1 MATENRVPQDDQLS
15 AEERYKLSVR
25 AAERVVSKIK
35 AELMAAKYQLEATR
49 GDVKR
54 LEGEL
59 AASMNELCLAVRGQG
74 GLFDLSAE
82 PVDKPGQQKDP
93 DRWRKYPLTQLD
105 LRAGL
110 VQKLAEKDLF
120 TLGDV
125 AAWCEKKRLI
135 DVPGIGEAGA
145 KEIEDG
151 LEAFWM
157 RWNTDNPS
165 DPEPDGDMNPQED

>member
-82 PVDKPGQQKDP
+82 PPQTPGRQKDP

-105 LRAGL
+105 LRAAL

-135 DVPGIGEAGA
+135 DVPGIGDAGA

-157 RWNTDNPS
+157 RWNAENP
-165 DPEPDGDMNPQED
+165 PEVGTEGDADDGED

>member
-15 AEERYKLSVR
+15 ADERYKLSVR
-25 AAERVVSKIK
+25 AAERMVTRLKG
-35 AELMAAKYQLEATR
+35 ELMNAKYQLEAVR
-49 GDVKR
+49 GYVKR

-59 AASMNELCLAVRGQG
+59 AGAMNDLCLAVRGQG
-74 GLFDLSAE
+74 GLFDQTQPPE
-82 PVDKPGQQKDP
+82 TPGAQKDP

-105 LRAGL
+105 LRAAL

-125 AAWCEKKRLI
+125 ATWCEKKRLI
-135 DVPGIGEAGA
+135 DVPGIGEAGG
-145 KEIEDG
+145 KEIEDA

-157 RWNTDNPS
+157 RWNTQNP
-165 DPEPDGDMNPQED
+165 PEPGEAGDGGEED